1 MLALDVIPIGR
12 MMADPSFALSIGR
25 SFTGR
30 WRRTMLNLILFGI
43 LIAIIVAAIIA
54 WPVKKKGIEI
64 DFESMKEGEE

>member
-1 MLALDVIPIGR
+1 
-12 MMADPSFALSIGR
+12 
-25 SFTGR
+25 
-30 WRRTMLNLILFGI
+30 MLNLILFGI